1 MKCPAAVPAPAAA
14 ACATGN
20 SVSAHLHTLILAAGG
35 STRLGQPKQL
45 VRIGQQ
51 AVLQRVGGA
60 ADGAGS
66 GAVSMVL
73 GAEAAQITPLFKNS
87 SASILINRDWREGIA
102 ASIRCGLKSC
112 GPGVDAVMIL
122 LGDQYAVT
130 GADLKR
136 LVDAWRGRQT
146 LIAASLYDTQLGVP
160 AIFPRWCFSELL
172 ELRGDQGAKLLI
184 RRYADRVISVPMPN
198 AALDLDTLEDLRRIG
213 RENQGD

>member
-1 MKCPAAVPAPAAA
+1 M
-14 ACATGN
+14 
-20 SVSAHLHTLILAAGG
+20 SAHLHTLILAAGG
-35 STRLGQPKQL
+35 SARLGRPKQL
-45 VRIGQQ
+45 VRIGHD
-51 AVLQRVGGA
+51 AVLRRVVGA
-60 ADGAGS
+60 ADAAEGDT
-66 GAVSMVL
+66 VSIVL

-112 GPGVDAVMIL
+112 GPGVDAVMVL

-136 LVDAWRGRQT
+136 LVDAWRARQT

-172 ELRGDQGAKLLI
+172 ELRGNQGAKLLI
-184 RRYADRVISVPMPN
+184 RRYADRVTSVLMPN
-198 AALDLDTLEDLRRIG
+198 AALDLDTREDLRRISQ
-213 RENQGD
+213 ENAD